1 MDIQIGTTYQA
12 KVLRKTDIGYM
23 LDIHGEEVFLHY
35 KETTPLIEQQDI
47 DVFIYM
53 DSYDRIAATTKI
65 PIIKKTE
72 KALLEVVDTHPSLGV
87 FVDIGINKH
96 VLLSSDDLPYDRY
109 IWPNIG
115 DFVYVSL
122 EAKKKLFLKISD
134 PKQNDAPLTLPTKVS
149 GHVIKWMHA
158 GIRVFTE
165 DQHVIFIHIS
175 QIKDD
180 RPRLG
185 QKVEVHVTF
194 YSEKGYS
201 GTLLPFKEV
210 KRLEDA
216 DILLAYLEKH
226 HEMPFDSDTEADVIM
241 QRFNMSKK
249 AFKRALGH
257 LYKLRKIRFEDKKTI
272 LIEE

>member
-23 LDIHGEEVFLHY
+23 LDIHSEEVFLHY
-35 KETTPLIEQQDI
+35 KETMPLLEEQDI
-47 DVFIYM
+47 EVFIYM
-53 DSYDRIAATTKI
+53 DAYDRIAATTTI
-65 PIIKKTE
+65 PKIKKSE

-109 IWPNIG
+109 IWPEIG

-134 PKQNDAPLTLPTKVS
+134 PIQNDTPLELPTKLE

-158 GIRVFTE
+158 GIRVLSQ
-165 DQHVIFIHIS
+165 DNHVIFVHIS
-175 QIKDD
+175 QMKDD

-185 QKVEVHVTF
+185 QKVEVHITF
-194 YSEKGYS
+194 HSEKGYS

-210 KRLEDA
+210 KRLDDA
-216 DILLAYLEKH
+216 EILLAYLEKH
-226 HEMPFDSDTEADVIM
+226 REMPYDSNSDAGVIM
-241 QRFNMSKK
+241 QHFNMSKK

-257 LYKLRKIRFEDKKTI
+257 LYKTRKIKFEHNKTI